1 MDTEVIKLN
10 DKNYDYAINL
20 AGKHIRR
27 GNIVIFPTETVYGI
41 GANAL
46 DKESSKKIYKAK
58 GRPSDNPL
66 IVHIENIN
74 DLNRLS
80 KKIDERTEK
89 IIDCFWPGPLTI
101 IVEKNEIVPSCI
113 TGGLNT
119 VAVRMP
125 SNKIT
130 RDIIKKSGV
139 PIAAPSANIS
149 GRPSITSEKFISD
162 EFFGKVDLIILND
175 STEIGIESTV
185 IDVTGENIVI
195 LRPGFVTKNDLENL
209 LNEKVIFDLNIDDK
223 TKAPKSPGM
232 KYKHYAPKCELYLVS
247 GSIDNQIDTTKIQI
261 ENDIKNDIKS
271 IVLGLENNKKYF
283 ENYLDLGN
291 SDIDVAK
298 NIFTNLRRLD
308 EMKIQK
314 AYFLYEIK
322 SDLDFSILDRV
333 KKAAG
338 YKII

>member
-1 MDTEVIKLN
+1 MDTQVIKLN
-10 DKNYDYAINL
+10 DENYDYAIKL
-20 AGKHIRR
+20 AGNHIRK

-46 DKESSKKIYKAK
+46 DVDSSKKIYMAK

-66 IVHIENIN
+66 IVHIENMN

-80 KKIDERTEK
+80 KKIDERTSK

-101 IVEKNEIVPSCI
+101 IVEKSEIVPSCI

-125 SNKIT
+125 SNKIA
-130 RDIIKKSGV
+130 RDIINKSGV

-149 GRPSITSEKFISD
+149 GRPSITSEKFIAD
-162 EFFGKVDLIILND
+162 EFFGKVDLILLNE

-185 IDVTGENIVI
+185 IDVTGENVVI

-223 TKAPKSPGM
+223 SKVPKSPGM
-232 KYKHYAPKCELYLVS
+232 KYRHYAPKCEIYLIS
-247 GSIDNQIDTTKIQI
+247 GSINMQIDVAKIQL
-261 ENDIKNDIKS
+261 ENDAINGIKS
-271 IVLGLENNKKYF
+271 IVLGLKDNNKYF

-298 NIFTNLRRLD
+298 NIFTNLRMLD

-338 YKII
+338 YRII

>member
-1 MDTEVIKLN
+1 
-10 DKNYDYAINL
+10 
-20 AGKHIRR
+20 
-27 GNIVIFPTETVYGI
+27 
-41 GANAL
+41 
-46 DKESSKKIYKAK
+46 
-58 GRPSDNPL
+58 
-66 IVHIENIN
+66 
-74 DLNRLS
+74 
-80 KKIDERTEK
+80 
-89 IIDCFWPGPLTI
+89 
-101 IVEKNEIVPSCI
+101 
-113 TGGLNT
+113 
-119 VAVRMP
+119 
-125 SNKIT
+125 
-130 RDIIKKSGV
+130 
-139 PIAAPSANIS
+139 
-149 GRPSITSEKFISD
+149 
-162 EFFGKVDLIILND
+162 
-175 STEIGIESTV
+175 
-185 IDVTGENIVI
+185 
-195 LRPGFVTKNDLENL
+195 
-209 LNEKVIFDLNIDDK
+209 
-223 TKAPKSPGM
+223 M
-232 KYKHYAPKCELYLVS
+232 KYRHYSPKCELYLVS